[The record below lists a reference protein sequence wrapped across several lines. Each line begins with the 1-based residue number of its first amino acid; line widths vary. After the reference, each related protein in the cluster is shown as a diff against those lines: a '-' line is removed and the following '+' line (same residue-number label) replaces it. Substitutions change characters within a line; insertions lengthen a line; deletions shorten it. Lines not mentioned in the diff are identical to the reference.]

1 MRLLLLSLILTAL
14 TCSACSRGGVRGGAH
29 TETPQAQAVVP
40 VHPAGVVWV
49 KDFALDLSNFKSEQ
63 GIINSIAITSRL
75 QDIRRGD
82 AQERARGL
90 VDQMSE
96 SLVSDLR
103 KAGFTAQRLPANTPP
118 PASGWL
124 IAGEFSL
131 VDEGNRTQRAVI
143 GMGQGS
149 SLVDVDVAASDL
161 QKPDAPFAVFTTVSD
176 PAHKPPTPNPYAMA
190 ARFILEK
197 NSTGHDVEHV
207 SEQIVN
213 ELAAIQKKALTS
225 PHCGLCPQ

>member
-1 MRLLLLSLILTAL
+1 MRLLLIILALTAL

-29 TETPQAQAVVP
+29 TETPQAQTATP
-40 VHPAGVVWV
+40 AHPAGTVWV

-63 GIINSIAITSRL
+63 GLLNSIAITSRL

-82 AQERARGL
+82 VGARARAL
-90 VDQMSE
+90 VNQMSE
-96 SLVSDLR
+96 SLVVDLR
-103 KAGFTAQRLPANTPP
+103 KAGFAAQRFPVGAPP
-118 PASGWL
+118 PVNGWL
-124 IAGEFSL
+124 IDGAFSV

-149 SLVDVDVAASDL
+149 SQVDVDVAVSDL

-176 PAHKPPTPNPYAMA
+176 PSHKPPSPNPYAMA
-190 ARFILEK
+190 ARFVLEK
-197 NSTGHDVEHV
+197 NATGHDVEHV

-213 ELAAIQKKALTS
+213 ELAAIQKKAVSS